1 MSVQVCGMLFFTAAE
16 GIMSELQ
23 KIISEL
29 GTDFFKALSDP
40 SRIQVLLTLA
50 AANESCTVSRV
61 AETCTVDMSVV
72 SRHLAQLK
80 RAGIVSAEKQGR
92 EVYYRLDTDNLV
104 QALRQCAD
112 ALERCCPGKGR
123 KGICC

>member
-1 MSVQVCGMLFFTAAE
+1 
-16 GIMSELQ
+16 MSELQ
-23 KIISEL
+23 SIINEL

-50 AANESCTVSRV
+50 AAKESCTVSRV
-61 AETCTVDMSVV
+61 AEACTVDMSVV
-72 SRHLAQLK
+72 SRHLSQLK

-92 EVYYRLDTDNLV
+92 EVYYRLDTGNVV

-112 ALERCCPGKGR
+112 ALERCCPAKVR
-123 KGICC
+123 KGFCC